1 MSDAITW
8 TEQRRRLGDL
18 TPWPRNPRQ
27 IKSPQAKRLLAS
39 VQEFGQVETLA
50 IGPDGDI
57 YNGHQRLAVLME
69 QYGADYEVDVRV
81 SSRPLTEKERE
92 KLTVYLHKG
101 AAGEWDFDTLANEF
115 EVSDLIEWGFEAGEL
130 GLGGDDDADG
140 NNYVR
145 KIEAPIYTPK
155 GDKPK
160 LDDLFDMGKTHQLIS
175 AIDKAENISEGEKVF
190 LRAAAQR
197 HTVLR
202 FDRIADYYAHSGADM
217 QTLMEDNALVIIDFD
232 RAIELGF
239 VEMTKEIAD
248 LVRDEYGDD

>member
-1 MSDAITW
+1 MSDPINW
-8 TEQRRRLGDL
+8 TEQRKRLGDL

-69 QYGADYEVDVRV
+69 RYGPDYEVDVRV
-81 SSRPLTEKERE
+81 SSRPLSEKERE

-130 GLGGDDDADG
+130 GLDNSGSDVDQGLIHEGSYKEQYGVIIVCDSA
-140 NNYVR
+140 
-145 KIEAPIYTPK
+145 A
-155 GDKPK
+155 
-160 LDDLFDMGKTHQLIS
+160 HQEEVYGRLT
-175 AIDKAENISEGEKVF
+175 SEGFSCRVVV
-190 LRAAAQR
+190 
-197 HTVLR
+197 T
-202 FDRIADYYAHSGADM
+202 
-217 QTLMEDNALVIIDFD
+217 
-232 RAIELGF
+232 
-239 VEMTKEIAD
+239 
-248 LVRDEYGDD
+248 